1 MLVTLS
7 EIIDILYQETIEE
20 QTCKTLEILIEKHH
34 HTFKTL
40 YPSVYLNKKHHNM
53 VQYPSSIR
61 RIGSLVNYCTLRFGG
76 KHVFFKSTQRVCR
89 NFINVPLTLA
99 KKHQV
104 YLAQS
109 LMNLNT
115 IDQIKLIDGIQ
126 VKFRNIIKF
135 NKLYVLNFR
144 SK

>member
-1 MLVTLS
+1 
-7 EIIDILYQETIEE
+7 
-20 QTCKTLEILIEKHH
+20 
-34 HTFKTL
+34 
-40 YPSVYLNKKHHNM
+40 M
-53 VQYPSSIR
+53 VHYPSSIR
-61 RIGSLVNYCTLRFGG
+61 RIGSLVNYFTLRFEV

-104 YLAQS
+104 YLAYS

-126 VKFRNIIKF
+126 VKFRNIFKF
-135 NKLYVLNFR
+135 NKLYMFNFR